1 MKHLE
6 INGRLIGPN
15 QPCFIIAEA
24 GVNHNGSLDLARQLV
39 DAAQAAGADAVKF
52 QTFNARQLVTAAAP
66 KAAYQ
71 LESTDVGESQLHM
84 LQRLEL
90 SRGDHQALLD
100 HCCARSIQF
109 ISSPFDEASA
119 DLLHALNV
127 PLFKLASGE
136 LTNLPYL
143 TYLARMGRP
152 LIVSTGMSYLSEVEA
167 AMRCFEENGNPP
179 IALLHC
185 VSNYPAAPS
194 DVNLRAMA
202 TLGVAFGVP
211 IGYSDHTVGNE
222 VTFAAV
228 ALGACIVEKHLTLN
242 RNLTGPDHK
251 ASLEPD
257 EFAAVVRGIR
267 IVESAL
273 GSGRKAPSASEL
285 KIKQVARKSIV
296 ASRPIIAGEVFSVA
310 NLSAKRPGNGIS
322 PMRWDELIGKPSK
335 RDYSTDELIEPQ

>member
-1 MKHLE
+1 
-6 INGRLIGPN
+6 
-15 QPCFIIAEA
+15 
-24 GVNHNGSLDLARQLV
+24 
-39 DAAQAAGADAVKF
+39 
-52 QTFNARQLVTAAAP
+52 
-66 KAAYQ
+66 
-71 LESTDVGESQLHM
+71 
-84 LQRLEL
+84 
-90 SRGDHQALLD
+90 
-100 HCCARSIQF
+100 
-109 ISSPFDEASA
+109 
-119 DLLHALNV
+119 
-127 PLFKLASGE
+127 
-136 LTNLPYL
+136 
-143 TYLARMGRP
+143 
-152 LIVSTGMSYLSEVEA
+152 
-167 AMRCFEENGNPP
+167 
-179 IALLHC
+179 
-185 VSNYPAAPS
+185 
-194 DVNLRAMA
+194 MA